1 MVFIYHDCEIN
12 SMIVCVCS
20 LSLGGLSFFSI
31 KCQRCFFGTLNV
43 FIQLYTVCWIEPFEP
58 VKREEKNPQ
67 ARIKLSVQLKN
78 KQWILKYFSAKS
90 EVKTNVVNNIRVCRY
105 FKYPM
110 QFRSNGVAH
119 SREARSLFEIGF
131 VIFFAMEITD
141 NVIKSYNYDTVF
153 FLCSYFLAH
162 FFACVCV

>member
-43 FIQLYTVCWIEPFEP
+43 FIQLYTVCWMEPFEP
-58 VKREEKNPQ
+58 VKGEKKNSQ

-90 EVKTNVVNNIRVCRY
+90 EVKTNVVNNIRYVAILNIPCNFARMVGLIVGKRAHCLNWICD
-105 FKYPM
+105 F
-110 QFRSNGVAH
+110 FRNGNY
-119 SREARSLFEIGF
+119 RQRDKKLQLWY
-131 VIFFAMEITD
+131 IFF
-141 NVIKSYNYDTVF
+141 
-153 FLCSYFLAH
+153 LRSYFLAH